1 MRSTLGFLEA
11 TTIHAV
17 SPPDSASLYDA
28 VLPTTLWVTRHRSNF
43 AQDQRTIDLD
53 SIKLKDEDAP
63 VKLMSC
69 GVRFFVSLFL
79 SFLSHSLLGLI
90 WSVQLRFSC
99 VSTLLHS
106 RPLLPLPRLVTS
118 IR

>member
-1 MRSTLGFLEA
+1 LQHSYIPFAQRCMPMRSTLGFLEA

-17 SPPDSASLYDA
+17 VHLPLLLSHA
-28 VLPTTLWVTRHRSNF
+28 VLPTTLWVARHRSNF

-53 SIKLKDEDAP
+53 SIKLKDEDSP

-79 SFLSHSLLGLI
+79 SFLPSL
-90 WSVQLRFSC
+90 F
-99 VSTLLHS
+99 
-106 RPLLPLPRLVTS
+106 LV
-118 IR
+118 